1 MQLSRRL
8 SNLGVGLVPVLLA
21 LLFTTLILILVGAPP
36 GKAYWNIIQGALESP
51 NKWASVLTA
60 TVPLLLCSAGL
71 LVTFAAGLWNIGV
84 EGQIVAGAL
93 LTTWLALNLALP
105 PILFIPLLL
114 VAGLVGGA
122 LWGLLAGWLKVH
134 GGVHEIFGGVGLN
147 FIATVL
153 TNYLIF
159 GPWKPA
165 GRATMSGTAPFPP
178 QAWLPRL
185 GSLPVYPIAVL
196 LALMTIGLAHF
207 ALRGTT
213 WGLKLKAIGNNQR
226 SAFLMGIPTHRYML
240 GAFLLCGALAG
251 LAGSIQAIG
260 VRQRLIP
267 GISAGYGFL
276 ALLVVLLAGYR
287 PLWVIP
293 IALFFAAVGVGSPRL
308 ELSLQLDSALG
319 GTLEGIVVLF
329 VLLAQGVRRRSASR
343 RLAGTQ
349 SQSQAQAQAQEHK
362 EAV

>member
-1 MQLSRRL
+1 MRDMQLSQRL
-8 SNLGVGLVPVLLA
+8 TSLGLGLWPIILA
-21 LLFTTLILILVGAPP
+21 LLFTTLILLLVGAPP
-36 GKAYWNIIQGALESP
+36 WEAYRNIVEGALESP
-51 NKWASVLTA
+51 DKWASVITA
-60 TVPLLLCSAGL
+60 MVPLLLCSAGL
-71 LVTFAAGLWNIGV
+71 LITFAAGLWNIGV

-93 LTTWLALNLALP
+93 LATWLAINLALP
-105 PILFIPLLL
+105 SVLFIPLLL
-114 VAGLVGGA
+114 LAGLVGGA
-122 LWGLLAGWLKVH
+122 LWGLLAGWLKVY

-147 FIATVL
+147 FIVIVL

-165 GRATMSGTAPFPP
+165 DGATMSGTDPFPDV
-178 QAWLPRL
+178 AWLPRL
-185 GSLPVYPIAVL
+185 GNLPVHPIAVI
-196 LALMTIGLAHF
+196 LALIAIVLVYF

-226 SAFLMGIPTHRYML
+226 SAFLMGIPTQRYML

-267 GISAGYGFL
+267 GVSGGYGFL
-276 ALLVVLLAGYR
+276 SLLVVLLSGYR

-308 ELSLQLDSALG
+308 ELNMQLDSALG
-319 GTLEGIVVLF
+319 GTLEGVIVLF
-329 VLLAQGVRRRSASR
+329 VLLAQGLRR
-343 RLAGTQ
+343 
-349 SQSQAQAQAQEHK
+349 K
-362 EAV
+362 E

>member
-1 MQLSRRL
+1 MTQRL
-8 SNLGVGLVPVLLA
+8 TNLGLGFIPIILA
-21 LLFTTLILILVGAPP
+21 LLITTLILLLVGAPP
-36 GKAYWNIIQGALESP
+36 GEAYLNILGGALESP
-51 NKWASVLTA
+51 DKWASVVTA
-60 TVPLLLCSAGL
+60 MVPLLLCSAGL

-93 LTTWLALNLALP
+93 LATWVALNLSLP
-105 PILFIPLLL
+105 SILFIPLLL
-114 VAGLVGGA
+114 ITGLVGGA
-122 LWGLLAGWLKVH
+122 LWGLLAGLLRVY

-147 FIATVL
+147 FIAIVL

-165 GRATMSGTAPFPP
+165 DGATMSGTDPFPP
-178 QAWLPRL
+178 SAWLPRL
-185 GSLPVYPIAVL
+185 GNLPVYPVAVILALAAVL
-196 LALMTIGLAHF
+196 LMYF

-226 SAFLMGIPTHRYML
+226 SAFLMGIPTSRYML

-267 GISAGYGFL
+267 GVSGGYGFL

-287 PLWVIP
+287 SLWVIP
-293 IALFFAAVGVGSPRL
+293 IAFFFAAVGVGSPRL
-308 ELSLQLDSALG
+308 ELNMQLDSALG
-319 GTLEGIVVLF
+319 GTLEGLIVLF
-329 VLLAQGVRRRSASR
+329 VLLAQGVKRKASSR
-343 RLAGTQ
+343 ERT
-349 SQSQAQAQAQEHK
+349 
-362 EAV
+362 V

>member
-1 MQLSRRL
+1 MTQRL
-8 SNLGVGLVPVLLA
+8 TNLAIGLIPVILA
-21 LLFTTLILILVGAPP
+21 LLFTTLILLIVGAPP
-36 GKAYWNIIQGALESP
+36 GEAYRNIVQGALESP
-51 NKWASVLTA
+51 DKWASVVTA

-71 LVTFAAGLWNIGV
+71 LITFAAGLWNIGV

-93 LTTWLALNLALP
+93 LTTWLALNLTLP
-105 PILFIPLLL
+105 SILFIPLLL
-114 VAGLVGGA
+114 MAGLVGGA
-122 LWGLLAGWLKVH
+122 LWGLLVGWLKVY

-147 FIATVL
+147 FIAIVL

-165 GRATMSGTAPFPP
+165 GRATMSGTEPFPAE
-178 QAWLPRL
+178 AWLPRL
-185 GSLPVYPIAVL
+185 GNLAVYPIAVI
-196 LALMTIGLAHF
+196 LALVAIALVYL

-226 SAFLMGIPTHRYML
+226 SAFLMGIPTHQYMM

-267 GISAGYGFL
+267 GISGGYGFL
-276 ALLVVLLAGYR
+276 SLLVVLLAGYR

-308 ELSLQLDSALG
+308 ELNMQLDSALG
-319 GTLEGIVVLF
+319 GTLQGLVVLF
-329 VLLAQGVRRRSASR
+329 VLLAQGVKKRDA
-343 RLAGTQ
+343 
-349 SQSQAQAQAQEHK
+349 
-362 EAV
+362 

>member
-1 MQLSRRL
+1 MLQRI
-8 SNLGVGLVPVLLA
+8 SNLTLGLVPVVLA
-21 LLFTTLILILVGAPP
+21 LLFTTLILIIVGAPP
-36 GKAYWNIIQGALESP
+36 GEAYRNILQGALESP
-51 NKWASVLTA
+51 DKWASVVTA
-60 TVPLLLCSAGL
+60 MVPLLLCSAGL

-93 LTTWLALNLALP
+93 LATWLALNLTLP

-122 LWGLLAGWLKVH
+122 LWGLLAGLLRVY

-147 FIATVL
+147 FIAIVL
-153 TNYLIF
+153 TNYLVF

-165 GRATMSGTAPFPP
+165 DGATMSGTDPFPP
-178 QAWLPRL
+178 VAWLPRL
-185 GSLPVYPIAVL
+185 GDLPVYPIAVV
-196 LALMTIGLAHF
+196 LALAAVVLMYF

-213 WGLKLKAIGNNQR
+213 WGLKLKAVGKNQR
-226 SAFLMGIPTHRYML
+226 SAFLMGIPTSRYML
-240 GAFLLCGALAG
+240 GAFLVCGALAG

-267 GISAGYGFL
+267 GVSGGYGFL

-308 ELSLQLDSALG
+308 ELNMQLDSALG
-319 GTLEGIVVLF
+319 GTLEGIIVLF
-329 VLLAQGVRRRSASR
+329 VLLAQGVKRKA
-343 RLAGTQ
+343 
-349 SQSQAQAQAQEHK
+349 
-362 EAV
+362 

>member
-1 MQLSRRL
+1 MTHRL
-8 SNLGVGLVPVLLA
+8 SSLTFGLIPIILA
-21 LLFTTLILILVGAPP
+21 LLITTFILILVGAPP
-36 GKAYWNIIQGALESP
+36 GEAYRNIVEGALESP
-51 NKWASVLTA
+51 DKLASVVTA

-71 LVTFAAGLWNIGV
+71 LITFAAGLWNIGV

-93 LTTWLALNLALP
+93 LTTWLALNLILP
-105 PILFIPLLL
+105 SVLFIPLLL
-114 VAGLVGGA
+114 IAGLMGGA
-122 LWGLLAGWLKVH
+122 LWGLLAGWLKVY

-147 FIATVL
+147 FIAIVL

-165 GRATMSGTAPFPP
+165 DGATMSGTDPFTPT
-178 QAWLPRL
+178 AWLPRL
-185 GSLPVYPIAVL
+185 GNLPVHPIAVI
-196 LALMTIGLAHF
+196 LALVAVVLVYL

-226 SAFLMGIPTHRYML
+226 SAFLMGIPTRRYIL
-240 GAFLLCGALAG
+240 VAFLLCGALAG
-251 LAGSIQAIG
+251 LAGSVQAIG

-287 PLWVIP
+287 PLWVVP

-308 ELSLQLDSALG
+308 ELNMQLDSALG
-319 GTLEGIVVLF
+319 GTLEGLIVLF
-329 VLLAQGVRRRSASR
+329 VLLAQGVKRKA
-343 RLAGTQ
+343 
-349 SQSQAQAQAQEHK
+349 
-362 EAV
+362 

>member
-1 MQLSRRL
+1 VIRDMRL
-8 SNLGVGLVPVLLA
+8 PRWLINLGLGLVPIMLA
-21 LLFTTLILILVGAPP
+21 LIVTTLALRLVGAPA
-36 GKAYWNIIQGALESP
+36 GEAYWNIVQGAVESP
-51 NKWASVLTA
+51 DKLASVVTA

-71 LVTFAAGLWNIGV
+71 LITFAAGLWNIGV

-93 LTTWLALNLALP
+93 MATWLALNLNLP
-105 PILFIPLLL
+105 STLFIPLLL
-114 VAGLVGGA
+114 AAGLVGGA
-122 LWGLLAGWLKVH
+122 LWGLLAGWLKVY

-165 GRATMSGTAPFPP
+165 GRATMSGTDPFPEA
-178 QAWLPRL
+178 AWLPRL
-185 GSLPVYPIAVL
+185 GELPVYPIAVI
-196 LALMTIGLAHF
+196 LALLSLVLAYF

-226 SAFLMGIPTHRYML
+226 SAFLMGIPTQRYML
-240 GAFLLCGALAG
+240 VAFLVCGALAG

-267 GISAGYGFL
+267 SISAGYGFL

-287 PLWVIP
+287 PMWILP

-308 ELSLQLDSALG
+308 ELNMQLDSALG
-319 GTLEGIVVLF
+319 GTLEGIIVLF
-329 VLLAQGVRRRSASR
+329 VLLAQGLRRGAESGERKA
-343 RLAGTQ
+343 
-349 SQSQAQAQAQEHK
+349 
-362 EAV
+362 

>member
-1 MQLSRRL
+1 MIQRL
-8 SNLGVGLVPVLLA
+8 TNLVLGFVPVILA
-21 LLFTTLILILVGAPP
+21 LLFTTLILLLVGAPP
-36 GKAYWNIIQGALESP
+36 GEAYRNIVQGALESP
-51 NKWASVLTA
+51 DKWASVVTA
-60 TVPLLLCSAGL
+60 TIPLLLCSAGL
-71 LVTFAAGLWNIGV
+71 LITFAAGLWNIGV

-93 LTTWLALNLALP
+93 LATWVALNLSLP

-147 FIATVL
+147 FIAIVL

-165 GRATMSGTAPFPP
+165 DGATMSGTDPFP
-178 QAWLPRL
+178 QAAWLPRL
-185 GSLPVYPIAVL
+185 GGLPVHPIAVI
-196 LALMTIGLAHF
+196 LALIAIVLIYF

-213 WGLKLKAIGNNQR
+213 WGLKLKAIGNNLR

-267 GISAGYGFL
+267 NISGGYGFL
-276 ALLVVLLAGYR
+276 ALLVVLLSGYR

-308 ELSLQLDSALG
+308 ELNMQLDSALG
-319 GTLEGIVVLF
+319 GTLEGVIVLF
-329 VLLAQGVRRRSASR
+329 VLLAQGMKRKA
-343 RLAGTQ
+343 
-349 SQSQAQAQAQEHK
+349 
-362 EAV
+362 

>member
-1 MQLSRRL
+1 MSQRL
-8 SNLGVGLVPVLLA
+8 TNLALGFIPVILA
-21 LLFTTLILILVGAPP
+21 LLVTTLTLLLVGAPP
-36 GKAYWNIIQGALESP
+36 GAAYRNILEGALESP
-51 NKWASVLTA
+51 DKWASVVTA

-71 LVTFAAGLWNIGV
+71 LITFAAGLWNIGV

-105 PILFIPLLL
+105 PILFIPVLLI
-114 VAGLVGGA
+114 AGLVGGA
-122 LWGLLAGWLKVH
+122 LWGLLAGWLKVY

-147 FIATVL
+147 FIASVL

-165 GRATMSGTAPFPP
+165 DGATMSGTDPFSST
-178 QAWLPRL
+178 AWLPRL
-185 GSLPVYPIAVL
+185 GALPVHPMAVS
-196 LALMTIGLAHF
+196 LALVAIVLVYF

-226 SAFLMGIPTHRYML
+226 SAFLMGIPTRRYML
-240 GAFLLCGALAG
+240 LAFLLCGALAG

-287 PLWVIP
+287 PLWTVP

-308 ELSLQLDSALG
+308 ELNMQLDSALG
-319 GTLEGIVVLF
+319 GTLEGLIVLF
-329 VLLAQGVRRRSASR
+329 VLLAQGVKRKAS
-343 RLAGTQ
+343 L
-349 SQSQAQAQAQEHK
+349 
-362 EAV
+362 